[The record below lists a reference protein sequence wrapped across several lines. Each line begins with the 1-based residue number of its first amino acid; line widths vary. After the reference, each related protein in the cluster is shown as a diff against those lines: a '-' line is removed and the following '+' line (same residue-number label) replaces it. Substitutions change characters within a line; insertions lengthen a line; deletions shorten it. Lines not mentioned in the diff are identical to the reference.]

1 MRGCGD
7 LAEDAAIRVD
17 DGLAAES
24 PDVGEGLLLRG
35 LVPGTDTRERVC
47 VGLQVASPDHD
58 ALKPDLDEPGE
69 VLIDPVEEV
78 DVFDQVMRAE
88 SFVAVVAVGGLCG
101 SLGDSDLFCVF
112 AAFRASRTWTSRI
125 SRPCGSGGR
134 SEFRAIETEGAMGCM
149 GCFQSGEPGSERG

>member
-1 MRGCGD
+1 M
-7 LAEDAAIRVD
+7 LVD
-17 DGLAAES
+17 DGLTAES

-78 DVFDQVMRAE
+78 DVFDQVMRAV
-88 SFVAVVAVGGLCG
+88 SFVAVVAVDGLCG
-101 SLGDSDLFCVF
+101 SLGDGDLFCVF
-112 AAFRASRTWTSRI
+112 DAFRASRTWTSR
-125 SRPCGSGGR
+125 PCGSGGR
-134 SEFRAIETEGAMGCM
+134 SELFVIVETIEG
-149 GCFQSGEPGSERG
+149 